1 MSTRAPFCEAVAIWI
16 KSNVLHIVKSENCPV
31 LQVHL
36 SLNPPTKECLSKYC
50 PGPQER
56 ILLSDI
62 LEKTILSSNCLATS
76 AASCHLFEPL
86 ETTWKIA
93 WDKVAVTSKSLKE
106 TTIKKVQ
113 LEKFYTVQPSVKSS
127 INFCC
132 RPHYILLWHSL
143 DTKKANT
150 LILVHPNRHREV
162 VKSTK

>member
-1 MSTRAPFCEAVAIWI
+1 MDIIKKNSTQYEKYVWQGLVITVLGVRHNMSTRAPFCEAVAIWI

-76 AASCHLFEPL
+76 TASCHLFEPL
-86 ETTWKIA
+86 ETT
-93 WDKVAVTSKSLKE
+93 
-106 TTIKKVQ
+106 
-113 LEKFYTVQPSVKSS
+113 
-127 INFCC
+127 
-132 RPHYILLWHSL
+132 
-143 DTKKANT
+143 
-150 LILVHPNRHREV
+150 
-162 VKSTK
+162 

>member
-1 MSTRAPFCEAVAIWI
+1 MIHESLDWMSVNCLHGESTAFRQPMDSVCIKKKSTQYEKYVWQGLVITVLGARHNMSTRPPFCEAVAIWI

-76 AASCHLFEPL
+76 TASCHLFEPL
-86 ETTWKIA
+86 ETT
-93 WDKVAVTSKSLKE
+93 
-106 TTIKKVQ
+106 
-113 LEKFYTVQPSVKSS
+113 
-127 INFCC
+127 
-132 RPHYILLWHSL
+132 
-143 DTKKANT
+143 
-150 LILVHPNRHREV
+150 
-162 VKSTK
+162 